1 MPEVTFLY
9 GRQYLRQMRLCF
21 IVRIFLYYEGLFE
34 PKNPMVH
41 NFCRNT
47 TQFLEKYFTVS
58 EEIVQCF
65 GKDV

>member
-34 PKNPMVH
+34 PKNPMLH
-41 NFCRNT
+41 NFRKNT
-47 TQFLEKYFTVS
+47 EQFLP
-58 EEIVQCF
+58 
-65 GKDV
+65 